1 MAAGKP
7 AIAKPVLKAA
17 PTMRVPIAAAPAA
30 PTVLSN
36 IESKLDTLL
45 AKLKTDEASFATYA
59 KKYWPIVVGLAIAA
73 TRFLHL

>member
-1 MAAGKP
+1 MTAGVKTV
-7 AIAKPVLKAA
+7 AKPVVK
-17 PTMRVPIAAAPAA
+17 AAAPAA

-45 AKLKTDEASFATYA
+45 AKLKTDEASAAAYV
-59 KKYWPIVVGLAIAA
+59 KKYWPIAAGVAIAA